1 MATATQTI
9 PIRSLTNAM
18 REIGLNDKLEELLD
32 QVEFQRR
39 LKISLEEADKDEDMP
54 AEDAFNEIAK
64 RLKTGYYR

>member
-1 MATATQTI
+1 
-9 PIRSLTNAM
+9 M

-64 RLKTGYYR
+64 RLKTGYYRYFPA